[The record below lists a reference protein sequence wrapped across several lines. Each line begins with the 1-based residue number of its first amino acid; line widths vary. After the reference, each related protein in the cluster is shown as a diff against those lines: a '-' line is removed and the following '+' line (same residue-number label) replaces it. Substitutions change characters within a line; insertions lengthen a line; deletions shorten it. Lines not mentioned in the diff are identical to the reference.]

1 MKIIRFLLTI
11 LTILSLSISI
21 AFAGIPGITEPFDP
35 PNYYSPTSVSIP
47 DSAPSPFAL
56 KDLAAQGYKVHD
68 VINSKKDIISTIK
81 TYIDMLQNITLFDTK
96 SNDLKHSN
104 DTNEDIPVLF
114 SDIQDRINY
123 TEDINLQDIDNML
136 YNSSTIIASN
146 PYKQKNISL
155 KDKYNYLNKIY
166 ATTLSYAKNDLNSY
180 DERKQALLKT
190 IQSLNSIETTMQAQ
204 EKNSEIDTL
213 RYIEEKYRQ
222 QLIYELTVLKIAKL
236 KDTEDSTLREKITTQ
251 NILNMQVEDPY
262 NPSDCYKENYTK
274 PKAIGF
280 VDFK

>member
-47 DSAPSPFAL
+47 DSVPSPFAL

-96 SNDLKHSN
+96 SNDLKHYN

-251 NILNMQVEDPY
+251 NILNMQLKIHIIPQITIKKIIQ
-262 NPSDCYKENYTK
+262 NLKL
-274 PKAIGF
+274 
-280 VDFK
+280 